1 MPGRNTSLAVLA
13 CTCLVVT
20 VVASA
25 DEIENVRDTQRNL
38 NAIQSVYRNG
48 VPHTD
53 KTGRLMMN
61 YDPQKSFFQIGSWGV
76 PLPGKVY
83 GYQYDWNVL
92 KTAGYNTAWTWGG
105 VPKPS
110 LAAGSKYGLQIVVMG
125 EISDP
130 DLAAVKDSPNLLG
143 NVWYDEPIGNLGT
156 PKMDTLFAD
165 FTAYRSKVH
174 KTAPHLPI
182 FVNDAPWIMAP
193 ATSWWLKWDQAGDVS
208 CQDNY
213 PVMDH
218 TARASSI
225 GADPNGIPQ
234 SVSLGVAS
242 SQEKKPVWLI
252 VGAFEQPGEYGQ
264 AFPFRYPSPE
274 QLRAC
279 VYAGV
284 IHGATGIVY
293 FTWDTY
299 VSRDGE
305 VRGMSPNP
313 QVSYAPNPRQAGATH
328 PSPATPTQMVKARA
342 LWDMAAQI
350 NKELIELTPAILSPT
365 VGPEIAYA
373 VNVEGK
379 SPTATPIRTL
389 LKPSPDGGYILLT
402 VNIDD
407 AVLKTTYAF
416 PKPIE
421 SAQVLFENRPAQSLT
436 AGSKSAVLTYEPFD
450 THIVKIKLK
459 P

>member
-1 MPGRNTSLAVLA
+1 MPCRKLSLSAVVCA
-13 CTCLVVT
+13 CLIVAVA
-20 VVASA
+20 ASA
-25 DEIENVRDTQRNL
+25 DEIENARDAQRNL

-53 KTGRLMMN
+53 KTGRPMMK

-83 GYQYDWNVL
+83 GYEYDWKVL

-143 NVWYDEPIGNLGT
+143 NVWCDEPIGALGT
-156 PKMDTLFAD
+156 PKMDTMFAD
-165 FTAYRSKVH
+165 FTAYRSKVQR
-174 KTAPHLPI
+174 TAPHLPV

-234 SVSLGVAS
+234 SISLAAAS

-274 QLRAC
+274 QLRMRLRRRHPRGYWNRLFHLGHLCAARWRGSGN
-279 VYAGV
+279 VSQS
-284 IHGATGIVY
+284 TGQLC
-293 FTWDTY
+293 
-299 VSRDGE
+299 SE
-305 VRGMSPNP
+305 
-313 QVSYAPNPRQAGATH
+313 
-328 PSPATPTQMVKARA
+328 SPAGRSDAPLAGHA
-342 LWDMAAQI
+342 HA
-350 NKELIELTPAILSPT
+350 N
-365 VGPEIAYA
+365 
-373 VNVEGK
+373 GK
-379 SPTATPIRTL
+379 SQGPL
-389 LKPSPDGGYILLT
+389 GYGGT
-402 VNIDD
+402 D
-407 AVLKTTYAF
+407 
-416 PKPIE
+416 
-421 SAQVLFENRPAQSLT
+421 Q
-436 AGSKSAVLTYEPFD
+436 
-450 THIVKIKLK
+450 
-459 P
+459 

>member
-1 MPGRNTSLAVLA
+1 MPCRKLSLSAVVCA
-13 CTCLVVT
+13 CLIVAVA
-20 VVASA
+20 ASA
-25 DEIENVRDTQRNL
+25 DEIENARDAQRNL

-53 KTGRLMMN
+53 KTGRPMMK

-83 GYQYDWNVL
+83 GYEYDWKVL

-143 NVWYDEPIGNLGT
+143 NVWCDEPIGALGT
-156 PKMDTLFAD
+156 PKMDTMFAD
-165 FTAYRSKVH
+165 FTAYRSKVQR
-174 KTAPHLPI
+174 TAPHLPV

-234 SVSLGVAS
+234 SISLAAAS

-252 VGAFEQPGEYGQ
+252 VGAFRTARRVRASVSLPLSQPGTV
-264 AFPFRYPSPE
+264 
-274 QLRAC
+274 RAC

-299 VSRDGE
+299 VPRDGE

-350 NKELIELTPAILSPT
+350 NKELTELTPAILSPT
-365 VGPEIAYA
+365 VGPEIAYS
-373 VNVEGK
+373 VKVEGK
-379 SPTATPIRTL
+379 SPTAAPDSHAAEALVGWRLHPIDR
-389 LKPSPDGGYILLT
+389 
-402 VNIDD
+402 
-407 AVLKTTYAF
+407 
-416 PKPIE
+416 
-421 SAQVLFENRPAQSLT
+421 Q
-436 AGSKSAVLTYEPFD
+436 
-450 THIVKIKLK
+450 H
-459 P
+459 